1 MLRRPSGWRS
11 AAIGRDESRPGTL
24 KRAPH
29 LTLLASC
36 LLTAN
41 TATAAPTFGHD
52 IAPIVYKNC
61 APCHHTGGAA
71 PFPLVRYE
79 DVLKR
84 VNTVVAT
91 TRTRYMPPWLPQD
104 GYGHFANP
112 QRLTTA
118 EIATIAEW
126 ARLGAPKGPDGE
138 IPEPPHYSDDWQ
150 LGPPDLIVE
159 SPNSF
164 SVPAA
169 GPDVYW
175 NFVFRPQIP
184 ATRYVRA
191 MEIRPG
197 NQKLVHH
204 ANLLIDRQGS
214 AAEKGFPGMDL
225 AIFRSVFDLDSHL
238 LFWKPGGP
246 PLEESPG
253 LSWRLDPGSELV
265 LNTHFHPNGKAEQV
279 RPSLGLYFTS
289 DPPTRFPLVVQ
300 LEHDDALHI
309 PAGTTDFPI
318 SDSLVLPMDA
328 DVLAVYPHAHNL
340 AKLMEAW
347 AILPEGSRVWLVRI
361 PDWNLAWQSVYQY
374 DPPLFLPKG
383 SRIEM
388 HYHYDNSSA
397 NLRNPNHPPIQ
408 VNGGNRTV
416 DEMGHLWLQIL
427 PHGSGDHRRE
437 LEEAV
442 MRHRVERNPRDFQA
456 NLNLG
461 AVLLSRLNTQGAVTA
476 LRTAVAVQPSS
487 VEGHTMLGL
496 ALDRLGIAGDAA
508 KEYQTALKLKPD
520 YAPARLNLANS
531 QIKAGKLDD
540 AIENLH
546 QLLAKNPEDPSPKL
560 RLSDALTIRA
570 RKLAAAGDHAA
581 AQAELL
587 KAVQL
592 DPSNAQANKDLLQMK
607 QQ

>member
-1 MLRRPSGWRS
+1 VTGIRIALWCALAAAP
-11 AAIGRDESRPGTL
+11 AIG
-24 KRAPH
+24 
-29 LTLLASC
+29 
-36 LLTAN
+36 
-41 TATAAPTFGHD
+41 APTFGHD

-61 APCHHTGGAA
+61 APCHHSGGAA
-71 PFPLVRYE
+71 PFPLIRYD

-91 TRTRYMPPWLPQD
+91 TRARYMPPWLPQE
-104 GYGHFANP
+104 GYGHFATP
-112 QRLTTA
+112 QRLTAA

-126 ARLGAPKGPDGE
+126 ARLGAPKGPEAE
-138 IPEPPHYSDDWQ
+138 IPEPPHYSEDWQ

-159 SPNSF
+159 APNFF
-164 SVPAA
+164 SVPAS
-169 GPDVYW
+169 GPDLYW
-175 NFVFRPQIP
+175 NFVFRPAVP

-214 AAEKGFPGMDL
+214 TAEKGFPGMDL

-246 PLEESPG
+246 PLEEPKG

-265 LNTHFHPNGKAEQV
+265 LNTHFHPDGKADQV
-279 RPSLGLYFTS
+279 RPTIGLYFTS
-289 DPPTRFPLVVQ
+289 EPPTKFPLVVQ
-300 LEHDDALHI
+300 LEHDKALHI
-309 PAGTTDFPI
+309 PAGITDFQV
-318 SDSLVLPMDA
+318 SDSLVLPLDA
-328 DVLAVYPHAHNL
+328 DVLAVYPHAHDL

-347 AILPEGSRVWLVRI
+347 AILPDGSRVWLIRI

-383 SRIEM
+383 SRIDM

-397 NLRNPNHPPIQ
+397 NVRNPNHPPKQ
-408 VNGGNRTV
+408 VNAGNRTV

-427 PHGSGDHRRE
+427 PRGSGDRRRE

-461 AVLLSRLNTQGAVTA
+461 AVMLSRLNTQGAVTA
-476 LRTAVAVQPSS
+476 LRTAVAVKPSS
-487 VEGHTMLGL
+487 VEAHSMLGL

-508 KEYQTALKLKPD
+508 KEYQAALKLKPD

-531 QIKAGKLDD
+531 QIKAGRLDE
-540 AIENLH
+540 AIENLQ
-546 QLLAKNPEDPSPKL
+546 QLLAVNPEDASTKS
-560 RLSDALTIRA
+560 RLSDALTGRA
-570 RKLAAAGDHAA
+570 RKLAAAGDRAG
-581 AQAELL
+581 AQTELR
-587 KAVQL
+587 KAIEL
-592 DPSNAQANKDLLQMK
+592 DPGNTQANKELRQMEE
-607 QQ
+607 Q